1 MPLNEI
7 PKYFNPETRHLVD
20 AALEAAWQELKKD
33 GLVDADPARMK
44 LATTIVALTS
54 VGETDPGK
62 LKGFAL
68 HAAKAAL
75 KATKG
80 QSGGVAQLS
89 ALDKDQERTDNSRE
103 IVSC

>member
-20 AALEAAWQELKKD
+20 AALEEAWQELKKS

-44 LATTIVALTS
+44 LATTIVALAS

-62 LKGFAL
+62 LKRFAL
-68 HAAKAAL
+68 HAAHGAL
-75 KATKG
+75 KAKKTTTANAK
-80 QSGGVAQLS
+80 S
-89 ALDKDQERTDNSRE
+89 AALPS
-103 IVSC
+103 